1 MSCFTH
7 ADVIQALTDV
17 LEEIHVGPPNPK
29 TTWVTTNAPDSGI
42 LGTLNTL
49 SAETASRRPA
59 PGMSTIAAHTAHLV
73 FALSLA
79 RRSAEGEDA
88 YAGADWAADWRT
100 STVDEEAWKALRD
113 NLQREH
119 AALIAALKANH
130 PKEGDGSFLKSM
142 FALAGHGAY
151 HLGAIR
157 QIQRMF
163 LAGS

>member
-1 MSCFTH
+1 MAGFTYD
-7 ADVIQALTDV
+7 DVINALADV

-42 LGTLNTL
+42 LGTLGSL
-49 SAETASRRPA
+49 PAETASRRPA

-73 FALSLA
+73 FALGLA

-100 STVDEEAWKALRD
+100 PIVDEEAWKALTTS
-113 NLQREH
+113 LQREH
-119 AALIAALKANH
+119 AALIQALRTH
-130 PKEGDGSFLKSM
+130 PPKEGDGNYLKSM

-157 QIQRMF
+157 QIHRM
-163 LAGS
+163 LAARA